1 MRPVK
6 AALGRVEG
14 SVAVPHAWFVEG
26 CCMQEVRTAVVV
38 KVVES
43 IAVHGAHQTH
53 GTTVRDAPPFVAKAV
68 QDQLAATAKQLL
80 QRFTLQ
86 TIAPAEMAVKASFSD
101 EAFVKVEAAGVG
113 PPRPWVRQTCQALLD
128 TATEAANLLPA
139 GDPLPAALVRQ
150 KSCPV
155 GEYVHF
161 ASCLCVGGFC
171 GALINQSWPCCRH
184 RLRSGGR
191 EERVMMTLKQRM
203 HPQRPL
209 FSCLLDCSGRK
220 AGYTCRISPGLYSL
234 SLWRHA
240 HIFCRQLWTH

>member
-14 SVAVPHAWFVEG
+14 PVAVSHAWFVEG
-26 CCMQEVRTAVVV
+26 CGMQEVRTAVVV

-86 TIAPAEMAVKASFSD
+86 TIAPAEMVVKASFSD
-101 EAFVKVEAAGVG
+101 EAFVKVEASEVG

-139 GDPLPAALVRQ
+139 GDPLPAGHSVMRPRAQHPRRRTTFHEKRRDCHSLRH
-150 KSCPV
+150 SA
-155 GEYVHF
+155 YH
-161 ASCLCVGGFC
+161 AR
-171 GALINQSWPCCRH
+171 GAHCQPLLI
-184 RLRSGGR
+184 
-191 EERVMMTLKQRM
+191 
-203 HPQRPL
+203 
-209 FSCLLDCSGRK
+209 
-220 AGYTCRISPGLYSL
+220 
-234 SLWRHA
+234 
-240 HIFCRQLWTH
+240 